1 MDLWKW
7 KLNQNQT
14 GTTNVTNGNLS
25 KDYAPFHKK
34 KTSDDVH
41 AMNNWS
47 RLNGIRIR
55 SNDGDCEVDNVSGPY
70 LAYIDPSNR
79 KGCSKRSSILAL
91 VLIA

>member
-1 MDLWKW
+1 MEAKPKPNGYYECNKW
-7 KLNQNQT
+7 QSIERLRAISQ
-14 GTTNVTNGNLS
+14 
-25 KDYAPFHKK
+25 KK
-34 KTSDDVH
+34 NSDDVH